1 MAATQLQAVRRQLG
15 YKASE
20 VIAMLLQRAHSL
32 DIPVMT
38 PTSLKTKLS
47 VWENGHEQVSEP
59 YRRLFRDVYGR
70 TNEELGFPSDDE
82 DEEAT
87 ELRSRLTIARSVD
100 AATVEAFRRQVDS
113 ARHVDRRFGA
123 VTLLDQLRTHV
134 KQIESLLNYST
145 NLEHREPL
153 AGVLTEV
160 STLAGWNALDR
171 NAFGQAWQHYE
182 RAKAAA
188 REAGSARLLAHA
200 TAEQAFVLIDIGETG
215 AAVEQLAHARA
226 IAERAA
232 SPLLRAWLAAA
243 HGEGLSAVGDRD
255 NALRAFDTAG
265 TLLPENPQDAA
276 LPFIFLGGSNLD
288 RWRGN
293 ALAKLGEPDAIDQ
306 LTDVLA
312 RVPGEFTRA
321 TGGTLVDLAFAHS
334 AAGDREAAQ
343 HYARK
348 ARRVASQIKSDRQL
362 RRLGTLILPG
372 DVSGVA

>member
-1 MAATQLQAVRRQLG
+1 MAATQLQAARRQLG

-20 VIAMLLQRAHSL
+20 VIALLLQRAHSL
-32 DIPVMT
+32 DIAVMT

-70 TNEELGFPSDDE
+70 TNEELGFPPEEDD
-82 DEEAT
+82 EAT

-100 AATVEAFRRQVDS
+100 AATVEAFRRQVDA

-134 KQIESLLNYST
+134 KQIENLLNYST
-145 NLEHREPL
+145 NLAHREAL

-160 STLAGWNALDR
+160 STLAGWTALDR

-200 TAEQAFVLIDIGETG
+200 TAEQAFVLIDIGEI
-215 AAVEQLAHARA
+215 AQAVEQLAHARA
-226 IAERAA
+226 IAEGAA

-243 HGEGLSAVGDRD
+243 HGEGLSALGDRN
-255 NALRAFDTAG
+255 NALRAFDTADA
-265 TLLPENPQDAA
+265 LLPENPQDPS
-276 LPFIFLGGSNLD
+276 LPFVFLGGSNLD

-306 LTDVLA
+306 LTDVLT

-321 TGGTLVDLAFAHS
+321 KGGTLVDLAFAHA

-343 HYARK
+343 HYARQ

-362 RRLGTLILPG
+362 RRLSTLILPG
-372 DVSGVA
+372 DISGIA

>member
-1 MAATQLQAVRRQLG
+1 MAATQLQAVRRELG

-32 DIPVMT
+32 DIPAMT
-38 PTSLKTKLS
+38 ATSLKTKLS

-59 YRRLFRDVYGR
+59 YQRLFRDIYGR
-70 TNEELGFPSDDE
+70 TNDELGFPTEEADD
-82 DEEAT
+82 AT
-87 ELRSRLTIARSVD
+87 ELRSRLTMARGVD

-123 VTLLDQLRTHV
+123 VTLLDQLRTYI
-134 KQIESLLNYST
+134 KQIESLFEYST
-145 NLEHREPL
+145 DLGHRAAL

-171 NAFGQAWQHYE
+171 NAFPQAWAHYE

-188 REAGSARLLAHA
+188 RESGSARLLAHA

-226 IAERAA
+226 IAEGAA

-243 HGEGLSAVGDRD
+243 HGEGLATVGDRD
-255 NALRAFDTAG
+255 NALRAFDAANS
-265 TLLPENPQDAA
+265 LLPENPQDPA
-276 LPFIFLGGSNLD
+276 LPFVFLGGSNLD

-293 ALAKLGEPDAIDQ
+293 ALAKLGESDAIDQ
-306 LTDVLA
+306 LTGVLS

-321 TGGTLVDLAFAHS
+321 MGGTLVDLAFAHA
-334 AAGDREAAQ
+334 AAGDREAAR
-343 HYARK
+343 HYARR
-348 ARRVASQIKSDRQL
+348 ARRVASQIKSDRLL

-372 DVSGVA
+372 DASGVA

>member
-1 MAATQLQAVRRQLG
+1 MAATQLQAARRTLG

-20 VIAMLLQRAHSL
+20 VIVMLLQRAHAL

-38 PTSLKTKLS
+38 QTSLKTKLS

-59 YRRLFRDVYGR
+59 YRRLFRDIYGR
-70 TNEELGFPSDDE
+70 TNEELGFPAAEE
-82 DEEAT
+82 DSEAT
-87 ELRSRLTIARSVD
+87 ELRSRLAIARNVD

-113 ARHVDRRFGA
+113 ARHVDRSVGA
-123 VTLLDQLRTHV
+123 VTLLDQLRSQV
-134 KQIESLLNYST
+134 KQIENLLDYST
-145 NLEHREPL
+145 NLAQRAAL

-160 STLAGWNALDR
+160 STLAGWTALDR
-171 NAFGQAWQHYE
+171 NAFGQAWGHYE

-188 REAGSARLLAHA
+188 RESGSPRLLAHA
-200 TAEQAFVLIDIGETG
+200 TAEQAFVLIDLGETT

-226 IAERAA
+226 IAEDTA
-232 SPLLRAWLAAA
+232 SPLLRAWLAAS
-243 HGEGLSAVGDRD
+243 HGEGLAAFGDRD
-255 NALRAFDTAG
+255 NALRAFDAAHA
-265 TLLPENPQDAA
+265 LLPENPQDPA
-276 LPFIFLGGSNLD
+276 LPFVFLGGSNLD

-306 LTDVLA
+306 LTAVLA

-321 TGGTLVDLAFAHS
+321 KGGTLVDLAFAHA

-343 HYARK
+343 HYARQ
-348 ARRVASQIKSDRQL
+348 ARRVALQIKSDRQL

-372 DVSGVA
+372 DISGVA

>member
-1 MAATQLQAVRRQLG
+1 MTATQLQAARRQLG

-70 TNEELGFPSDDE
+70 TNEELGFPSAEDDQ
-82 DEEAT
+82 AT
-87 ELRSRLTIARSVD
+87 ELRSRLAIARSVD
-100 AATVEAFRRQVDS
+100 AATVEAFRSQVDS

-134 KQIESLLNYST
+134 KQIESLLNHST
-145 NLEHREPL
+145 NLGHREAL

-171 NAFGQAWQHYE
+171 NAYGQAWGHYE

-188 REAGSARLLAHA
+188 RESGSARLLAHA
-200 TAEQAFVLIDIGETG
+200 TAEQAFVLIDIGETE

-226 IAERAA
+226 IAEGAA
-232 SPLLRAWLAAA
+232 SPLLGAWLAAA
-243 HGEGLSAVGDRD
+243 HGEGLTAVGDRN
-255 NALRAFDTAG
+255 NALRAFDAADA
-265 TLLPENPQDAA
+265 LLPENPQDPA

-293 ALAKLGEPDAIDQ
+293 ALAKFGEPDAIDQ
-306 LTDVLA
+306 LTDVLG

-321 TGGTLVDLAFAHS
+321 MGGTLVDLAFAHA

-343 HYARK
+343 HYARR

-362 RRLGTLILPG
+362 RRLSTLILPG
-372 DVSGVA
+372 DISGVA